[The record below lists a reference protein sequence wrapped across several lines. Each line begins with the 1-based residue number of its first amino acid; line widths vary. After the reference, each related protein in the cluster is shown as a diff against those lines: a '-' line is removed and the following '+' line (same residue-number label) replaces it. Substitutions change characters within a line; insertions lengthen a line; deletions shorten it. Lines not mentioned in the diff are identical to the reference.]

1 MYGFCI
7 GMLLVGDHDIV
18 SRNIFKISWCEK
30 SSFKHS
36 DW

>member
-7 GMLLVGDHDIV
+7 GILLLGDHDIV
-18 SRNIFKISWCEK
+18 GENIFKIYWCEK